1 MSTNPRILYL
11 GVPDAS
17 LVHGRK
23 YAGICRYAAMRG
35 WNVVS
40 APLPENGA
48 MGVPALLKTTKPA
61 GCVAECSGKLDFIP
75 RRVFGSVPVVYL
87 DSPPDPRPSER
98 RCVSIDDEAIA
109 RIAFHE
115 LSGWHPVSVAVV
127 EREIP
132 SHWSRARSNAFRR
145 IAASEEI
152 PCRVFASRRGEAI
165 ESRIGRLSLWLAR
178 LPGPCGVFATNDN
191 TASAVVKACRMAHLH
206 IPKDVALVGVDDE
219 AANNG
224 PDRPLSSIQVDF
236 EHAGALAAKMLGE
249 IISHG
254 GTEARSQR
262 KQTDLLTPNG
272 AREEVSRVSG
282 EQIRLLDKNLS
293 GSVAPCDKN
302 HFTVGPLMVVR
313 RKSTSGRGRQIPC
326 MDAAL
331 SIIRH
336 EACDGLTAR
345 ALAARFPGT
354 RRHFDRRFREATGHS
369 VLDEILHVRMESAFR
384 LLAGTDVPVGAVA
397 DFCGFG
403 CYQEL
408 DRLFRS
414 RCGMSMS
421 EWRRRNAAFANAAEG
436 AGQGVSFGHGC
447 GRAGRGFCV
456 SRRPVV

>member
-1 MSTNPRILYL
+1 MSGSPRILYL

-17 LVHGRK
+17 LVQEK
-23 YAGICRYAAMRG
+23 KFAGIRRYAALHG
-35 WNVVS
+35 WEAVS
-40 APLPENGA
+40 APMPAEGP
-48 MGVPALLKTTKPA
+48 GGIPALLGRLRPI
-61 GCVAECSGKLDFIP
+61 GCVIECCG
-75 RRVFGSVPVVYL
+75 RRERFPKRLFGPVPAVYL
-87 DSPPDPRPSER
+87 DSPLDSRSSDR
-98 RCVSIDDEAIA
+98 LCVSIDDEAIA
-109 RIAFHE
+109 RTAMRE
-115 LSGWHPVSVAVV
+115 LAGWRPVSVAVV

-132 SHWSRARSNAFRR
+132 SHWSRARSNAFRA
-145 IAASEEI
+145 IAAADGV
-152 PCRVFASRRGEAI
+152 PYRVFASRRGEAI

-178 LPGPCGVFATNDN
+178 LPRPCGVFATNDN

-206 IPKDVALVGVDDE
+206 IPKDIALVGVDDE

-224 PDRPLSSIQVDF
+224 PDRPLSSIRVDF
-236 EHAGALAAKMLGE
+236 EHAGSLAAKMLGE

-272 AREEVSRVSG
+272 AREEVSRISG
-282 EQIRLLDKNLS
+282 EQIRLLDKKLS

-421 EWRRRNAAFANAAEG
+421 EWRRRNAANG
-436 AGQGVSFGHGC
+436 AK
-447 GRAGRGFCV
+447 
-456 SRRPVV
+456 